1 MDRQAKFPASAA
13 GRLFNVLEIF
23 STFLAAHR
31 TAAKEIHTGAYVLS
45 QCSFSTIISQCFS
58 VLSSVLMTNIQ
69 FAPITPP
76 GFRQARRGLPFC
88 GPRYPLP
95 KTKNV
100 ADLVHYLSERGQFVF
115 HFLIFAFKIL
125 LYFFRSGGHGLH
137 APPPWLR
144 PCSDQTHLVWRSGV
158 LESTERGMVALRASL
173 LNS

>member
-1 MDRQAKFPASAA
+1 MEMDRQAKFPASAA

-95 KTKNV
+95 KTKKV

-115 HFLIFAFKIL
+115 CFLIFAFKF
-125 LYFFRSGGHGLH
+125 YFIFPSQGGGHGPR
-137 APPPWLR
+137 ASPPPLGYV
-144 PCSDQTHLVWRSGV
+144 PAPTKHI
-158 LESTERGMVALRASL
+158 
-173 LNS
+173 